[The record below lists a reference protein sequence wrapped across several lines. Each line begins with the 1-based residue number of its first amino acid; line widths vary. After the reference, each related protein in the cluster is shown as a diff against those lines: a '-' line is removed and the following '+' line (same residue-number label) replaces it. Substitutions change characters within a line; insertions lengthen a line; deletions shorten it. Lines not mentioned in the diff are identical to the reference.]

1 MQTGRFEPAFLW
13 AKFMLRN
20 NTLEQRKY
28 KRIELPKA
36 IVLNPGNACV
46 LVNISRG
53 GLLFKSLSLVAW
65 PEKWVLDTITIKSEF
80 DIQNCP
86 VELVWMRTDDELIGS
101 SMMLA
106 NVGVKFGD
114 LDQSQEA
121 KLDSLL
127 SHYYI

>member
-1 MQTGRFEPAFLW
+1 
-13 AKFMLRN
+13 MLQN

-28 KRIELPKA
+28 KRIEIPKA

-65 PEKWVLDTITIKSEF
+65 PEKWLLDTITIKSEF
-80 DIQNCP
+80 DIEHCP
-86 VELVWMRTDDELIGS
+86 VELVWMKTDDELSSS

-106 NVGVKFGD
+106 NVGVKFAD
-114 LDQSQEA
+114 LDQSQGT
-121 KLDSLL
+121 KLDNLL
-127 SHYYI
+127 SQY